1 MGNIATLRNGV
12 NIEDLNALVS
22 RVKAN
27 PALGKFQFRSKSKW
41 INRAHSQS
49 TFDSVYGVGMDHKRA
64 TPLLLE
70 GDEPAALLGT
80 DLAPNA
86 GEAALHALSSCMSV
100 TYAYMATAMGIDIS
114 SLNFELET
122 DTDLRGFMELDKNVR
137 PGLSQIRVK
146 VHLECNGT
154 PKQIEE
160 LHAQVLRTSPIYDT
174 LRNPVDIKVSTTG

>member
-1 MGNIATLRNGV
+1 MGNTATLRNGV
-12 NIEDLNALVS
+12 NVEELVTLVN

-27 PALGKFQFRSKSKW
+27 PSLAKFQFRSKARW

-49 TFDSVYGVGMDHKRA
+49 TFDSLHGAGMDHKRA
-64 TPLLLE
+64 NPLFLE

-100 TYAYMATAMGIDIS
+100 TYAYHAAAMGIDIS
-114 SLNFELET
+114 SLSFELET
-122 DTDLRGFMELDKNVR
+122 DTDLRGFMELDKSVR

-146 VHLECNGT
+146 VNLACNGT
-154 PKQIEE
+154 PEQIKE
-160 LHAQVLRTSPIYDT
+160 LHAQVLRTSPLYDT
-174 LRNPVDIKVSTTG
+174 FRNPVDIQIKTN

>member
-1 MGNIATLRNGV
+1 MGNTATLRNGV
-12 NIEDLNALVS
+12 NVEDLNALVT
-22 RVKAN
+22 RVKEN
-27 PALGKFQFRSKSKW
+27 PAHGKFQFRSRSKW

-49 TFDSVYGVGMDHKRA
+49 TFDSLYGAGKEQKRS

-70 GDEPAALLGT
+70 GDEPPALLGT
-80 DLAPNA
+80 DLGPNA
-86 GEAALHALSSCMSV
+86 GEAALHALSSCMGV
-100 TYAYMATAMGIDIS
+100 TYAYTAAAMGIDIH

-146 VHLECNGT
+146 VHLDCNGT
-154 PKQIEE
+154 PQQIKD

-174 LRNPVDIKVSTTG
+174 LRNPVDIKVSTG